1 MIKINYTVS
10 LGSFCHTATFLKNNG
25 FKKESYPFDW
35 IVTTPELIL
44 NILNDNFKLLLDK
57 SQFIPVNNNICG
69 HKIYGKQFFLH
80 FNLLNGGTYEY
91 YKRCVQRFATLL
103 KKEEPKLFILT
114 LINSKNI
121 INNKQRFYKI
131 NKKLKELSNNY
142 YILII
147 NCVYKPD
154 RSTIFNLTKEG
165 NIFFIDFFTLGD
177 NQGDGFASMDDTN
190 NYKKII
196 LEFFDIDTFKLV

>member
-1 MIKINYTVS
+1 MANS
-10 LGSFCHTATFLKNNG
+10 
-25 FKKESYPFDW
+25 
-35 IVTTPELIL
+35 
-44 NILNDNFKLLLDK
+44 
-57 SQFIPVNNNICG
+57 
-69 HKIYGKQFFLH
+69 FFLH

-177 NQGDGFASMDDTN
+177 NQGDGFAYMDDTN

-196 LEFFDIDTFKLV
+196 LEIFDIDTFKLV